1 MLLCHKFPREL
12 KARGLGLEGAR
23 GYRGVLA
30 GKETHRHK
38 RDGHIK
44 QLWVIK
50 SQWCSECIAFHDKV
64 SATSVGRNA
73 SPLSPPGCLS
83 SALKG
88 W

>member
-50 SQWCSECIAFHDKV
+50 SQWC
-64 SATSVGRNA
+64 
-73 SPLSPPGCLS
+73 
-83 SALKG
+83 
-88 W
+88 